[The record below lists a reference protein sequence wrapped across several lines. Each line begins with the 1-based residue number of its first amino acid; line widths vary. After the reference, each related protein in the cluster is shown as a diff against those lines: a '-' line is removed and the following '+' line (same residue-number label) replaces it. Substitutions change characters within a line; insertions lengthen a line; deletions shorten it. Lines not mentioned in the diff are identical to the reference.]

1 MAIFIHLGNAISP
14 EQNPVYSGPLFAAHL
29 NVLIETAISF
39 LDESSLSDR
48 LTDVGSLGY

>member
-14 EQNPVYSGPLFAAHL
+14 EQNPLLFRPPLAAHL